1 MSKNIITPDA
11 LAMVAAFHVTFK
23 HPIEPKPC
31 IPSEARCKLR
41 IELLQEELKELQ
53 EAINNGDIIG
63 VADALCD
70 LQYVLSGAILEFGMG
85 ERFHDLFTEV
95 QRSNMSKACTTE
107 IEAMT
112 TCEDYFNQ
120 TGKKCVYEEVEG
132 KWLVYR
138 EEDRKTI
145 KSIGY
150 SPANLEAFI

>member
-1 MSKNIITPDA
+1 MNNILSPRT
-11 LAMVAAFHVTFK
+11 LEMVAQFHATFR

-31 IPSEARCKLR
+31 IPSEQRCKLR
-41 IELLQEELKELQ
+41 VELLQEELKELQ

-85 ERFHDLFTEV
+85 ERLFELFTEV
-95 QRSNMSKACTTE
+95 HRSNMSKACTTE
-107 IEAMT
+107 IEAIH
-112 TCEDYFNQ
+112 TCDAYFNE

-132 KWLVYR
+132 KWLVFR